1 MELLEI
7 SLRRPE
13 VMVLLNIMKKFSQE
27 VFDHCYSVAK
37 YTEVIVK
44 DDDDFTDDEK
54 IEVVSGALLHDI
66 GKIFVPFNL
75 TAAPKRLDPTEF
87 ILVKTHTVIGYEM
100 LKDSFSDIVCNIA
113 RYHHEQPNG
122 SGYMS
127 EMPLSRIPKEALLV
141 QVADVY
147 DALISKRTY
156 KNSYESNSALEI
168 MKNDSRNMKLDD
180 GYLKRL
186 QQYVDSE
193 RRN

>member
-27 VFDHCYSVAK
+27 VYDHCYSVAK
-37 YTEVIVK
+37 YTEIIVK
-44 DDDDFTDDEK
+44 DDDDFTDSEK

-100 LKDSFSDIVCNIA
+100 LKDSFSEIVCNIA

-141 QVADVY
+141 QVADIY

-156 KNSYESNSALEI
+156 KNCYESGSALEI

-186 QQYVDSE
+186 QQYVDSQKK
-193 RRN
+193 

>member
-1 MELLEI
+1 MNLLEV
-7 SLRRPE
+7 SMARPE
-13 VMVLLNIMKKFSQE
+13 VKVLMNIMKKFSQE
-27 VFDHCYSVAK
+27 VYDHCCSVAK
-37 YTEVIVK
+37 YTAVIIA
-44 DDDDFTDDEK
+44 DDEDFTDDEK
-54 IEVVSGALLHDI
+54 IEIVSGALLHDI

-75 TAAPKRLDPTEF
+75 TAAPKRLDATEF

-122 SGYMS
+122 SGYVDG
-127 EMPLSRIPKEALLV
+127 MPLSRIPKEALIV

-156 KNSYESNSALEI
+156 KNSYESGSALEI

-180 GYLKRL
+180 GYLNRL
-186 QQYVDSE
+186 QKYVSSHE
-193 RRN
+193 